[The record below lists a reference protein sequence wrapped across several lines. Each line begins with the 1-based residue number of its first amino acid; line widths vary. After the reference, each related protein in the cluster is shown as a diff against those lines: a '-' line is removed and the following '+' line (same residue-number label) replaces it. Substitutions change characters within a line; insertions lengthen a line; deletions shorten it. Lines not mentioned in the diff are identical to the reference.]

1 MQIPFINAVKSGLFT
16 RRRIVL
22 ATLAVGVLA
31 LVWSYRNLRT
41 ADRLEQL
48 SRGARARG
56 LPASRLDLE
65 RQHPFQPA
73 VYSNFLAFNKL
84 FTGLPQ
90 PPASAYAPATGLTN
104 SWRPVS
110 MEVVAW
116 TEANMATATQ
126 LQQRLLNGLNG
137 DFGIRLGPAMVEFPL
152 NLSEH
157 LAAVTLLRAQAEWA
171 FEKGRMDAGVAGLV
185 AAARLIRYNGGD
197 YSPIGCIIRQG
208 EIKSTYDSV
217 QNLWVPGPGRL
228 SDAQLRDLQQAFA
241 QILEA
246 PTLSSVFRIEWAAQ
260 MDLLRSNSNWT
271 EALLFKGAPQDQF
284 LGFFFRCAYVLSGTK
299 SADVYDHL
307 RISDA
312 RCEAFQGSL
321 TDRQQRCQAL
331 DAEVAVIRKKW
342 NRPLFQMVNGNFSSL
357 NRKELWSIAWIRT
370 VVTTF
375 AVERF
380 RLKYGQRPADTAAL
394 VPEFLPEVPQDPI
407 DEKPLRYRREANGY
421 VVYSIGANGRDD
433 GGRLGP
439 AEDENSSAT
448 AAGNQGIRVQ

>member
-1 MQIPFINAVKSGLFT
+1 M
-16 RRRIVL
+16 VL
-22 ATLAVGVLA
+22 SALAVGVLA

-48 SRGARARG
+48 ARGARARG

-65 RQHPFQPA
+65 RQYPFQPA
-73 VYSNFLAFNKL
+73 VYSNFLALNTL
-84 FTGLPQ
+84 YTGLPY
-90 PPASAYAPATGLTN
+90 PPASASAAAKGLTN
-104 SWRPVS
+104 GWRPVS
-110 MEVVAW
+110 KEMLAW
-116 TEANMATATQ
+116 VETNAATATQ

-137 DFGIRLGPAMVEFPL
+137 DFGIRLGSGMVEFPL

-157 LAAVTLLRAQAEWA
+157 LAAVTLLRTQAEWA

-217 QNLWVPGPGRL
+217 QNLWVPGSGRL

-246 PTLSSVFRIEWAAQ
+246 PTLSSVFRIEWATQ
-260 MDLLRSNSNWT
+260 MDLLRSEKYWMHDFSNQGT
-271 EALLFKGAPQDQF
+271 PLERIPDFM
-284 LGFFFRCAYVLSGTK
+284 FRCAYVISGAK
-299 SADVYDHL
+299 SADVYDYL
-307 RISDA
+307 RTTDA
-312 RCEAFQGSL
+312 RCEASLGSL
-321 TDRQQRCQAL
+321 TQRQQRSQAV
-331 DAEVAVIRKKW
+331 DAEVAVILKKRF
-342 NRPLFQMVNGNFSSL
+342 RPLLRLLSGNFPGL
-357 NRKELWSIAWIRT
+357 NRRELWSIAWIRT